1 MTDLLHRTLRRLDHF
16 AMTMFTPITPLGEY
30 YQSLARRSPRG

>member
-16 AMTMFTPITPLGEY
+16 TITVFTSIAPLGEY
-30 YQSLARRSPRG
+30 YQSLARRSPRA